1 MEDLMARID
10 TPLLDS
16 IGITF
21 FHQLIFDIPQF
32 AQFMRRT
39 ARFQALDEAHVAFDY
54 HGVRVEYL
62 PRPFSIDEVSGL
74 RISCTKSDWQL
85 SSVSQ
90 IFTSFFPS
98 TDMVE
103 HLYIYNSPNWAS
115 WQDDIENMQWQ
126 EMLHPFAA
134 VKNLY
139 LDEGF
144 AQRIAPALGAL
155 QELVGE
161 GMTEALPTLQNIFW
175 ESFQP
180 LERIPEGI
188 GKFVAA
194 RQLSDHP
201 ITVSH
206 WDRFSSWIVPTDHF
220 GESSQLSDQP
230 IIPSDPDRYSSWTVP
245 TGESSL
251 RPYSSS
257 DFNIY

>member
-1 MEDLMARID
+1 LDSIPFPALPKLLLSATDLVCLTLLNVPHSGYISPDAIVTVLAVLANLESLTIEFESPLSRPDRQSRRTSPPARTVLPALTRLGFKGVSEYMEDLMARID

-115 WQDDIENMQWQ
+115 WQDDIENMQ
-126 EMLHPFAA
+126 
-134 VKNLY
+134 
-139 LDEGF
+139 
-144 AQRIAPALGAL
+144 
-155 QELVGE
+155 
-161 GMTEALPTLQNIFW
+161 
-175 ESFQP
+175 
-180 LERIPEGI
+180 
-188 GKFVAA
+188 
-194 RQLSDHP
+194 
-201 ITVSH
+201 
-206 WDRFSSWIVPTDHF
+206 
-220 GESSQLSDQP
+220 
-230 IIPSDPDRYSSWTVP
+230 
-245 TGESSL
+245 
-251 RPYSSS
+251 
-257 DFNIY
+257 